1 MKKIIILTITLLITL
16 ITFELM
22 SWYHIGDIP
31 TKIVLIRLIIFF
43 IAIFI
48 TLLLI
53 FNKFLTKNK

>member
-31 TKIVLIRLIIFF
+31 TKLVLIRLIIFF
-43 IAIFI
+43 TVIFI
-48 TLLLI
+48 TLLLVYK
-53 FNKFLTKNK
+53 KFLTKK